1 MQKKPQSYDVLII
14 YKDKLLGDLFSV
26 LINFYTGLETHTV
39 ASLGN
44 AEKIL
49 RDQKSLKLVVIDFIG
64 FKDASVKLVFEC
76 IRKKFLIF
84 TNDFIPRITKDPQTY
99 KEFGGLEKY
108 SGEKERLVNNFQ
120 KALTQYFEKEINEN
134 ANQYLSL
141 PLILLL
147 HFKNLGGNIFIRL
160 VSGRYL
166 KMFRKEDTITE
177 EDIHKLAKR
186 QVSFLYIEKSN
197 AHDII
202 KIILKNEEAVTKALS
217 NRQVLN
223 FVTPDQMKK
232 KMERIDK
239 IMPLNNDEVKA
250 MELNI
255 QEALKTIEQIPKFSK
270 FIKFFKIDPKE
281 SEYFS
286 SHIQLTCR
294 LACGLAKQMGMGNLQ
309 TIKKF
314 VFAAYLHD
322 ISLVKSPKLAEVNT
336 QSKLNKMKSS
346 LKKEEIDL
354 ILNHHQD
361 SADISVKFQGVPL
374 EVDTIIKQH
383 HEISDGICASK
394 PVAEVSL
401 FSAIFIICHDL
412 ADYIFFN
419 NKWTVND
426 FILEKKGDYTKG
438 SLLRVYEEMDKQEE
452 D

>member
-1 MQKKPQSYDVLII
+1 MQKKAQSYDILII

-49 RDQKSLKLVVIDFIG
+49 RDQKSLKLVVIDFNG

-84 TNDFIPRITKDPQTY
+84 TNDFIPRITKDPQIY

-120 KALTQYFEKEINEN
+120 KAITQYFEKEINEN
-134 ANQYLSL
+134 SNQYLSL

-239 IMPLNNDEVKA
+239 VMPLKNDEVKA

-294 LACGLAKQMGMGNLQ
+294 LTCGLAKQMGMGNLQ

-322 ISLVKSPKLAEVNT
+322 ISLVKNPKLAEVNT
-336 QSKLNKMKSS
+336 QTKFNKMKSS
-346 LKKEEIDL
+346 LNKEEIDL
-354 ILNHHQD
+354 LLSHHQD

-383 HEISDGICASK
+383 HEINDGICASK